1 MEADNGEE
9 DREEEKVSKADDE
22 KTMEIRGK
30 KKNNKR
36 VDRAAG
42 SDKA

>member
-22 KTMEIRGK
+22 KLMEIRGK
-30 KKNNKR
+30 KKNKR